1 MWPSRKELLQL
12 MGMDDTQWRD
22 ASYLQDLLSTLQE
35 QRESNINA
43 KDVKGERTG
52 YFYAAI
58 SMFRYTFRTPIG
70 PFYDAKRKSLWYLGW
85 KVSRQTCNYPLI
97 NSDDLSQ
104 GPKECEDPQLDV
116 RATYYILQK
125 SRYLQVYSKAQPPRK
140 IVKFDMLKPGDRQAF
155 VDVWRR
161 IPGRYPP
168 PQTSARP
175 KHKDVL
181 RVQQLHNGGHQRGN
195 VRTQVLGRRS
205 TLRESSSF
213 SLASPTRQITHE
225 TANGGSCVPD

>member
-1 MWPSRKELLQL
+1 MCPSREELLQL
-12 MGMDDTQWRD
+12 MGMDDTQWKD
-22 ASYLQDLLSTLQE
+22 ASYLQDLLSTLQQ

-52 YFYAAI
+52 YFYAAR

-70 PFYDAKRKSLWYLGW
+70 PFYDAKRKSLWHLGW
-85 KVSRQTCNYPLI
+85 RVSLQTRNYPLM

-104 GPKECEDPQLDV
+104 GPKECEGPQLDV

-125 SRYLQVYSKAQPPRK
+125 SRYLQVYSKAQPTKK
-140 IVKFDMLKPGDRQAF
+140 IAKFDMLKPEERQAF

-168 PQTSARP
+168 PQTSAQLKR
-175 KHKDVL
+175 KDLL
-181 RVQQLHNGGHQRGN
+181 RVQQLHNGGRQRGN
-195 VRTQVLGRRS
+195 VRRQVVGRRS

-213 SLASPTRQITHE
+213 NLAAHTRQVTHE
-225 TANGGSCVPD
+225 AANGGSCVPD